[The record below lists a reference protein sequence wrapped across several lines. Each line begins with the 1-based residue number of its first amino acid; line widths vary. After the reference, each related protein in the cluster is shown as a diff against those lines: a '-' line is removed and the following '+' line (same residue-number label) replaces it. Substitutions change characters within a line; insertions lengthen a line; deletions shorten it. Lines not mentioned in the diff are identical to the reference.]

1 MVDKKKKKMVIT
13 TLVCVLVF
21 IAVGYA
27 LLTQAIKVGVEGTLN
42 GVWDVYISDIKL
54 KNSTGRAQEVN
65 PASVSNKVN
74 ANFEVDL
81 YMPGDSVEYEVTVK
95 NDGNIDATLRTVTTN
110 ATNTNED
117 IRFTHTIKQG
127 EVLKKESETKFTF
140 KIVFDERAT
149 TLPTNSDPIEVTMK
163 LDYLQNTGNSLY
175 VPTNITT
182 DNTCFSYN
190 ASGVITKYDYSCG
203 NEVSIPESIDGVNI
217 KSIANNAFVA
227 SDNTKPLQSIN
238 MENASYLT
246 TFSFSDFTNLKHAT
260 LPRTLV
266 EIPQMA
272 FFNCPLTT
280 INLPGTVEKIGN
292 YAFKGTSLSGSLY
305 LPNSLKTIG
314 VRAFASLKL
323 TGTLTIPDSVTT
335 ISNEAFNNNKFTK
348 LVIGQNSS
356 LTTIGD
362 YAFSGT
368 SLSGSLYLPNSLKTI
383 GVRAFASLK
392 LTGTLT
398 IPDSVTTISSEA
410 FYNNKFTK
418 LVIGQNSSLTT
429 IGNNAF
435 RNNQI
440 SNAIALPKSLTTVGY
455 NAFRANSISKLA
467 LNYGLKSIGYEAFE
481 SNKITG
487 TINIP
492 VTVEKIDTQA
502 FNSNQ
507 IEAVIFNKNSA
518 LTTLGSYAFAQNKI
532 SNAIMMPKGLTKIS
546 SYVFSNNTISSLS
559 FEEGSVATVIERNA
573 FSAQSN
579 SIKGKL
585 EIPASVTSIDFW
597 AFTRA
602 LNVES
607 LTFGENSK
615 LTTLGEAVFTNNII
629 KKVVIPSSLV
639 SINWGG
645 QRGSFTQAGIEEL
658 IFEENSHLEKI
669 DALAFQLNKISKVVI
684 PKSVKTIGVQAF
696 HSNQIASLT
705 FEAGSVLTTVGEQ
718 AFSINALTTEG
729 LGKLPSTLTSLA
741 TNAFLRN
748 PGLTQITLTSPTDI
762 EGWPDGG
769 TADVY
774 YGNDKL
780 AKIVY
785 ER

>member
-21 IAVGYA
+21 MAVGYA

-356 LTTIGD
+356 LTTIG
-362 YAFSGT
+362 
-368 SLSGSLYLPNSLKTI
+368 
-383 GVRAFASLK
+383 
-392 LTGTLT
+392 
-398 IPDSVTTISSEA
+398 
-410 FYNNKFTK
+410 
-418 LVIGQNSSLTT
+418 
-429 IGNNAF
+429 NNAF

-481 SNKITG
+481 GNKITG

-492 VTVEKIDTQA
+492 VTVEKIDAQA
-502 FNSNQ
+502 FRLNQ

-518 LTTLGSYAFAQNKI
+518 LTTLGYYAFAQNKI
-532 SNAIMMPKGLTKIS
+532 SNVIMIPKNLKAIQEFTFWSNIIS
-546 SYVFSNNTISSLS
+546 GVT
-559 FEEGSVATVIERNA
+559 FEEGSQLKSIGKRAFQANYDSNGATITGSLN
-573 FSAQSN
+573 
-579 SIKGKL
+579 
-585 EIPASVTSIDFW
+585 IPPS
-597 AFTRA
+597 
-602 LNVES
+602 VES
-607 LTFGENSK
+607 IGFMAFKEALKNIDELNFGENSQLK
-615 LTTLGEAVFTNNII
+615 TIYSAAFASSHI
-629 KKVVIPSSLV
+629 KKVTIPKSV
-639 SINWGG
+639 TTIEK
-645 QRGSFTQAGIEEL
+645 TQSQGAAFESAGIEEL
-658 IFEENSHLEKI
+658 IFEEGSQLETIDNAVFSQNS
-669 DALAFQLNKISKVVI
+669 ISKVVI
-684 PKSVKTIGVQAF
+684 PKSVKTINPLAF
-696 HSNQIASLT
+696 YRNRISSLT
-705 FEAGSVLTTVGEQ
+705 FEEGSQLTTIGNE
-718 AFSINALTTEG
+718 AFNRNLLTNDG
-729 LGKLPSTLTSLA
+729 LGKLPSTLTTLA
-741 TNAFLRN
+741 TNAFISN
-748 PGLTQITLTSPTDI
+748 PSLTKITLTSPIDI
-762 EGWPDGG
+762 DGWADGSTVDG
-769 TADVY
+769 KTVT
-774 YGNDKL
+774 
-780 AKIVY
+780 Y

>member
-246 TFSFSDFTNLKHAT
+246 TFTFSDFTNLKYAT
-260 LPRTLV
+260 LPKTLV

-272 FFNCPLTT
+272 FFNCPLTA
-280 INLPGTVEKIGN
+280 INLPDTVEK
-292 YAFKGTSLSGSLY
+292 
-305 LPNSLKTIG
+305 
-314 VRAFASLKL
+314 
-323 TGTLTIPDSVTT
+323 
-335 ISNEAFNNNKFTK
+335 
-348 LVIGQNSS
+348 
-356 LTTIGD
+356 IGD

-383 GVRAFASLK
+383 GISAFNSLK

-398 IPDSVTTISSEA
+398 IPDSVTTISNEA

-440 SNAIALPKSLTTVGY
+440 SNAIALPKSVATIGNNT
-455 NAFRANSISKLA
+455 FRTNSIPKLA

-481 SNKITG
+481 ENKITG

-492 VTVEKIDTQA
+492 VTIEKIDTKA
-502 FNSNQ
+502 FGSNQ

-518 LTTLGSYAFAQNKI
+518 LTTLGSWAFAQNKI
-532 SNAIMMPKGLTKIS
+532 SNVIMIPKNLKAIQEFTF
-546 SYVFSNNTISSLS
+546 FSNEISGVT
-559 FEEGSVATVIERNA
+559 FEEGSQLKSIGKRA
-573 FSAQSN
+573 FQANRDSN
-579 SIKGKL
+579 GLTITGSL
-585 EIPASVTSIDFW
+585 NIPPS
-597 AFTRA
+597 
-602 LNVES
+602 VES
-607 LTFGENSK
+607 VGFMAFKEALKNIDELNFGENSQLK
-615 LTTLGEAVFTNNII
+615 TIYSAAFASSHI
-629 KKVVIPSSLV
+629 KKVTIPKSV
-639 SINWGG
+639 TTIEK
-645 QRGSFTQAGIEEL
+645 TQSQGAAFQEAGIEEL
-658 IFEENSHLEKI
+658 IFEEDSQLETIDNAVFSQNS
-669 DALAFQLNKISKVVI
+669 ISKVVI
-684 PKSVKTIGVQAF
+684 PKSVKTINSSAF
-696 HSNQIASLT
+696 YRNRISSLT
-705 FEAGSVLTTVGEQ
+705 FEEGSQLTTIGNT
-718 AFSINALTTEG
+718 AFSSNLLTNDG
-729 LGKLPSTLTSLA
+729 LGKLPSTLTTLA
-741 TNAFLRN
+741 TNAFISN
-748 PGLTQITLTSPTDI
+748 PSLTKITLTSPTDI
-762 EGWPDGG
+762 DGWADGSTVDG
-769 TADVY
+769 KTVT
-774 YGNDKL
+774 
-780 AKIVY
+780 Y

>member
-217 KSIANNAFVA
+217 NSIANNAFVA

-266 EIPQMA
+266 EIPQKA

-280 INLPGTVEKIGN
+280 INLPGTVEKIDN

-305 LPNSLKTIG
+305 LPKSLKTIG
-314 VRAFASLKL
+314 IGAFDGLKL

-335 ISNEAFNNNKFTK
+335 ISN
-348 LVIGQNSS
+348 
-356 LTTIGD
+356 
-362 YAFSGT
+362 
-368 SLSGSLYLPNSLKTI
+368 
-383 GVRAFASLK
+383 
-392 LTGTLT
+392 
-398 IPDSVTTISSEA
+398 EA

-440 SNAIALPKSLTTVGY
+440 SNAIALPKSVTTIG
-455 NAFRANSISKLA
+455 NNTFCDNSIPELA
-467 LNYGLKSIGYEAFE
+467 LNYGLKSIGSYAFGA
-481 SNKITG
+481 NKITG

-492 VTVEKIDTQA
+492 VTVEKIDAQA
-502 FNSNQ
+502 FKSNQ

-518 LTTLGSYAFAQNKI
+518 LTTLGSWAFAQNKI
-532 SNAIMMPKGLTKIS
+532 SNVIMIPKNLKALQEFTFFSNKIS
-546 SYVFSNNTISSLS
+546 GVT
-559 FEEGSVATVIERNA
+559 FEEGSQLKSIGKRAFQANYDSNGATITGSLN
-573 FSAQSN
+573 
-579 SIKGKL
+579 
-585 EIPASVTSIDFW
+585 IPPS
-597 AFTRA
+597 
-602 LNVES
+602 VES
-607 LTFGENSK
+607 VGFMAFKEALKNIDELNFGENSQLK
-615 LTTLGEAVFTNNII
+615 TIYSAAFASSHI
-629 KKVVIPSSLV
+629 KKVTIPKSV
-639 SINWGG
+639 TTIEK
-645 QRGSFTQAGIEEL
+645 TQSQGAAFESAGIEEL
-658 IFEENSHLEKI
+658 IFEEGSQLETIDNAVFSQNS
-669 DALAFQLNKISKVVI
+669 ISKVVI
-684 PKSVKTIGVQAF
+684 PKSVKTINSRAF
-696 HSNQIASLT
+696 YRNRISSLT
-705 FEAGSVLTTVGEQ
+705 FEEGSQLTTIGDE
-718 AFSINALTTEG
+718 AFNNNSLTNDG
-729 LGKLPSTLTSLA
+729 LGKLPSTLTTLA
-741 TNAFLRN
+741 TNAFILN
-748 PGLTQITLTSPTDI
+748 PSLTKITLTSPTDI
-762 EGWPDGG
+762 EGWPDGSTVDG
-769 TADVY
+769 KTVT
-774 YGNDKL
+774 
-780 AKIVY
+780 Y

>member
-21 IAVGYA
+21 MAVGYA

-217 KSIANNAFVA
+217 KSIANDAFVA

-246 TFSFSDFTNLKHAT
+246 TFSFSDFTNLKHTT
-260 LPRTLV
+260 LPKTLV
-266 EIPQMA
+266 EIPQAA

-280 INLPGTVEKIGN
+280 INLPDTVEKIDN
-292 YAFKGTSLSGSLY
+292 YAFGGTSLSGSLY

-314 VRAFASLKL
+314 ISAFE
-323 TGTLTIPDSVTT
+323 G
-335 ISNEAFNNNKFTK
+335 
-348 LVIGQNSS
+348 
-356 LTTIGD
+356 
-362 YAFSGT
+362 
-368 SLSGSLYLPNSLKTI
+368 
-383 GVRAFASLK
+383 LK

-410 FYNNKFTK
+410 FYNTKFTK

-481 SNKITG
+481 GNKITG

-492 VTVEKIDTQA
+492 VTVEKIDAQA
-502 FNSNQ
+502 FRLNQ

-518 LTTLGSYAFAQNKI
+518 LTTLGYYAFAQNKI
-532 SNAIMMPKGLTKIS
+532 SNVIMIPKNLKAIQEFTFWSNKIS
-546 SYVFSNNTISSLS
+546 GVT
-559 FEEGSVATVIERNA
+559 FEEGSQLKSIGKRAFQANYDSNGATITGSLN
-573 FSAQSN
+573 
-579 SIKGKL
+579 
-585 EIPASVTSIDFW
+585 IPPS
-597 AFTRA
+597 
-602 LNVES
+602 VES
-607 LTFGENSK
+607 VGFMAFKEALKNIYELNFGENSQLK
-615 LTTLGEAVFTNNII
+615 TIYSAAFASSHI
-629 KKVVIPSSLV
+629 KKVTIPKSVTTIEKNQSQGAAFE
-639 SINWGG
+639 S
-645 QRGSFTQAGIEEL
+645 AGIEEL
-658 IFEENSHLEKI
+658 IFEEGSQLETIDNAVFSQNS
-669 DALAFQLNKISKVVI
+669 ISKVVI
-684 PKSVKTIGVQAF
+684 PKSVKTINPLAF
-696 HSNQIASLT
+696 YRNRISSLT
-705 FEAGSVLTTVGEQ
+705 FEEGSQLTTIGNG
-718 AFSINALTTEG
+718 AFNNNSLTNDG
-729 LGKLPSTLTSLA
+729 LGKLPSTLTTLA
-741 TNAFLRN
+741 TNAFISN
-748 PGLTQITLTSPTDI
+748 PSLTKITLTSPTDI
-762 EGWPDGG
+762 DGWADGSTVDG
-769 TADVY
+769 KTVT
-774 YGNDKL
+774 
-780 AKIVY
+780 Y

>member
-54 KNSTGRAQEVN
+54 KNSTGRAQELN
-65 PASVSNKVN
+65 PAYVSNKVN

-149 TLPTNSDPIEVTMK
+149 TLPINSDPIEVTMK

-217 KSIANNAFVA
+217 NSIANNAFVA

-266 EIPQMA
+266 EIPQTA

-305 LPNSLKTIG
+305 LPKSLKTIG
-314 VRAFASLKL
+314 ISAFEGLKL

-335 ISNEAFNNNKFTK
+335 ISNEAFYNDKFTK
-348 LVIGQNSS
+348 LVIG
-356 LTTIGD
+356 
-362 YAFSGT
+362 
-368 SLSGSLYLPNSLKTI
+368 P
-383 GVRAFASLK
+383 
-392 LTGTLT
+392 
-398 IPDSVTTISSEA
+398 
-410 FYNNKFTK
+410 
-418 LVIGQNSSLTT
+418 NSSLTT

-440 SNAIALPKSLTTVGY
+440 SNAIALPKSLTTIGY
-455 NAFRANSISKLA
+455 NAFRANSIPKLA

-492 VTVEKIDTQA
+492 VTVEKIDAQA
-502 FNSNQ
+502 FQSNQ

-518 LTTLGSYAFAQNKI
+518 LTTLGSYAFSNNKI
-532 SNAIMMPKGLTKIS
+532 SNVIMIPKNLKAIQEFTFWSNRIS
-546 SYVFSNNTISSLS
+546 GVT
-559 FEEGSVATVIERNA
+559 FEEGS
-573 FSAQSN
+573 Q
-579 SIKGKL
+579 
-585 EIPASVTSIDFW
+585 
-597 AFTRA
+597 
-602 LNVES
+602 
-607 LTFGENSK
+607 
-615 LTTLGEAVFTNNII
+615 LTTIGDEAFNGNLLTN
-629 KKVVIPSSLV
+629 
-639 SINWGG
+639 
-645 QRGSFTQAGIEEL
+645 
-658 IFEENSHLEKI
+658 
-669 DALAFQLNKISKVVI
+669 D
-684 PKSVKTIGVQAF
+684 
-696 HSNQIASLT
+696 
-705 FEAGSVLTTVGEQ
+705 
-718 AFSINALTTEG
+718 G
-729 LGKLPSTLTSLA
+729 LGKLPSTLTTLA
-741 TNAFLRN
+741 TNAFINN
-748 PGLTQITLTSPTDI
+748 PNLTQITLTSPTDL
-762 EGWPDGG
+762 EGWTNGSTVDGK
-769 TADVY
+769 TVT
-774 YGNDKL
+774 
-780 AKIVY
+780 Y

>member
-54 KNSTGRAQEVN
+54 KNSTGRAQELN
-65 PASVSNKVN
+65 PAYVSNKVN

-95 NDGNIDATLRTVTTN
+95 NDGNIDATLRTIATN

-260 LPRTLV
+260 LPKTLV
-266 EIPQMA
+266 EIPQKA

-280 INLPGTVEKIGN
+280 INLPDTVEKIDN

-305 LPNSLKTIG
+305 LPKSLKTIG
-314 VRAFASLKL
+314 IGAFDGLKL

-335 ISNEAFNNNKFTK
+335 ISN
-348 LVIGQNSS
+348 
-356 LTTIGD
+356 
-362 YAFSGT
+362 
-368 SLSGSLYLPNSLKTI
+368 
-383 GVRAFASLK
+383 
-392 LTGTLT
+392 
-398 IPDSVTTISSEA
+398 EA

-440 SNAIALPKSLTTVGY
+440 SNAIALPKSVTTIG
-455 NAFRANSISKLA
+455 NNTFCDNSIPELA
-467 LNYGLKSIGYEAFE
+467 LNYGLKSIGSYAFGT
-481 SNKITG
+481 NKITG

-492 VTVEKIDTQA
+492 VTVEKIDAQA
-502 FNSNQ
+502 FRSNQ

-518 LTTLGSYAFAQNKI
+518 LTTLGSYAFSNNKI

-546 SYVFSNNTISSLS
+546 SYVFSINTISSLS

-573 FSAQSN
+573 FSDQSN

-597 AFTRA
+597 AFTGA

-645 QRGSFTQAGIEEL
+645 QGGSFTQAGIEEL

-669 DALAFQLNKISKVVI
+669 DALAFHTNKISKVVI
-684 PKSVKTIGVQAF
+684 PKSVKTIGTQAF
-696 HSNQIASLT
+696 YANRIASLT
-705 FEAGSVLTTVGEQ
+705 FEAGSVLTTIGDK
-718 AFSINALTTEG
+718 AFSLNALTTEG

>member
-21 IAVGYA
+21 MAVGYA

-246 TFSFSDFTNLKHAT
+246 TFSFSNFTNLKHAT

-266 EIPQMA
+266 EIPQKA

-280 INLPGTVEKIGN
+280 INLPGTVEKIDN

-305 LPNSLKTIG
+305 LPNSLKAIG
-314 VRAFASLKL
+314 IGAFDSLKL
-323 TGTLTIPDSVTT
+323 TGTLIIPDSVTT
-335 ISNEAFNNNKFTK
+335 ISNEAFYNNKFTK
-348 LVIGQNSS
+348 LVISQNSS

-362 YAFSGT
+362 
-368 SLSGSLYLPNSLKTI
+368 
-383 GVRAFASLK
+383 
-392 LTGTLT
+392 
-398 IPDSVTTISSEA
+398 
-410 FYNNKFTK
+410 
-418 LVIGQNSSLTT
+418 
-429 IGNNAF
+429 NAF

-440 SNAIALPKSLTTVGY
+440 SNAIALPKSVTTIG
-455 NAFRANSISKLA
+455 NNTFCNNSIPELA
-467 LNYGLKSIGYEAFE
+467 LNYGLKSIGSHAFDT
-481 SNKITG
+481 NKITG

-502 FNSNQ
+502 FKSNQ

-532 SNAIMMPKGLTKIS
+532 SNVIMIPKNLKALQEFTFFSNKIS
-546 SYVFSNNTISSLS
+546 GVT
-559 FEEGSVATVIERNA
+559 FEEGSQLKSIGKRA
-573 FSAQSN
+573 FQANYDSN
-579 SIKGKL
+579 GTFAMTGSL
-585 EIPASVTSIDFW
+585 NIPPS
-597 AFTRA
+597 
-602 LNVES
+602 VES
-607 LTFGENSK
+607 VGFMAFKEALKNIDELNFGENSQLK
-615 LTTLGEAVFTNNII
+615 TIYSAAFASSHI
-629 KKVVIPSSLV
+629 KKVTIPKSV
-639 SINWGG
+639 TTIEK
-645 QRGSFTQAGIEEL
+645 TQSQGAAFESAGIEEL
-658 IFEENSHLEKI
+658 IFEEGSQLETIDNAVFSQNS
-669 DALAFQLNKISKVVI
+669 ISKVVI
-684 PKSVKTIGVQAF
+684 PKSVKTINSSAF
-696 HSNQIASLT
+696 YRNRISSLT
-705 FEAGSVLTTVGEQ
+705 FEEGSQLTTIGNE
-718 AFSINALTTEG
+718 AFNRNLLTNDG
-729 LGKLPSTLTSLA
+729 LGKLPSTLTTLA
-741 TNAFLRN
+741 TNAFISN
-748 PGLTQITLTSPTDI
+748 PSLTKITLTSPTDI
-762 EGWPDGG
+762 DGWADGSTVDG
-769 TADVY
+769 KTVT
-774 YGNDKL
+774 
-780 AKIVY
+780 Y

>member
-13 TLVCVLVF
+13 TLACFLVF

-27 LLTQAIKVGVEGTLN
+27 LLTQAIKVGLEGTLN

-190 ASGVITKYDYSCG
+190 TSGVITKYDYSCG

-246 TFSFSDFTNLKHAT
+246 TFSFSDFTNLKYAT
-260 LPRTLV
+260 LPKTLV
-266 EIPQMA
+266 EIPQKA

-280 INLPGTVEKIGN
+280 INLPDTIEKIGN

-314 VRAFASLKL
+314 IGAFDSLKL

-356 LTTIGD
+356 LTTIG
-362 YAFSGT
+362 
-368 SLSGSLYLPNSLKTI
+368 
-383 GVRAFASLK
+383 
-392 LTGTLT
+392 
-398 IPDSVTTISSEA
+398 
-410 FYNNKFTK
+410 
-418 LVIGQNSSLTT
+418 
-429 IGNNAF
+429 NNAF

-440 SNAIALPKSLTTVGY
+440 SNAIALPKLVATIGY
-455 NAFRANSISKLA
+455 NAFRANSIPKLA

-481 SNKITG
+481 ANKITG

-502 FNSNQ
+502 FRKNQ

-518 LTTLGSYAFAQNKI
+518 LTTLGSYAFAGNKI

-573 FSAQSN
+573 FSDQAK
-579 SIKGKL
+579 SIKGTL
-585 EIPASVTSIDFW
+585 EIPASVTSINFW
-597 AFTRA
+597 AFTGA

-615 LTTLGEAVFTNNII
+615 LITLGEAVFTNNII

-639 SINWGG
+639 TIGSGG
-645 QRGSFTQAGIEEL
+645 QGGAFTNAGIEEL
-658 IFEENSHLEKI
+658 IFEENSHLETI
-669 DALAFQLNKISKVVI
+669 ATRAFQINKISSVVI
-684 PKSVKTIGVQAF
+684 PKSVKTIGNQAF
-696 HSNQIASLT
+696 GNNTIKNLS

-718 AFSINALTTEG
+718 AFSMNALTTEG
-729 LGKLPSTLTSLA
+729 LGEFPSTLTSLG
-741 TNAFLRN
+741 TNAFSGN
-748 PGLTQITLTSPTDI
+748 SGLTQITLTSPTDI

-769 TADVY
+769 TVDVY
-774 YGNDKL
+774 YGKL

>member
-54 KNSTGRAQEVN
+54 KNSTGRAQELN
-65 PASVSNKVN
+65 PAYVSNKVN

-95 NDGNIDATLRTVTTN
+95 NDGNIDATLRTIATN

-127 EVLKKESETKFTF
+127 EVLKKESEAKFTF

-217 KSIANNAFVA
+217 NSIANNAFVA

-246 TFSFSDFTNLKHAT
+246 TFTFSDFTNLKYAT
-260 LPRTLV
+260 LPKTLV
-266 EIPQMA
+266 EIPQKA

-280 INLPGTVEKIGN
+280 INLPDTVEKIDN

-305 LPNSLKTIG
+305 LPKSLKTIG
-314 VRAFASLKL
+314 VGAFDSLKL

-335 ISNEAFNNNKFTK
+335 ISNEAF
-348 LVIGQNSS
+348 
-356 LTTIGD
+356 
-362 YAFSGT
+362 
-368 SLSGSLYLPNSLKTI
+368 
-383 GVRAFASLK
+383 
-392 LTGTLT
+392 
-398 IPDSVTTISSEA
+398 
-410 FYNNKFTK
+410 YNNKFTK
-418 LVIGQNSSLTT
+418 LVISQNSSLTT

-440 SNAIALPKSLTTVGY
+440 SNAIALPKSVITIGNNTFC
-455 NAFRANSISKLA
+455 NNSISKLA
-467 LNYGLKSIGYEAFE
+467 LNYGLKSIGNYAFGT
-481 SNKITG
+481 NKITG

-492 VTVEKIDTQA
+492 VTVEKIDAQA
-502 FNSNQ
+502 FKSNQ

-532 SNAIMMPKGLTKIS
+532 SNVIMIPKNLKVIQEFTFWSNIIS
-546 SYVFSNNTISSLS
+546 GVT
-559 FEEGSVATVIERNA
+559 FEEGSQLKSIGKRAFQANRDSNGATITGSLN
-573 FSAQSN
+573 
-579 SIKGKL
+579 
-585 EIPASVTSIDFW
+585 IPPS
-597 AFTRA
+597 
-602 LNVES
+602 VES
-607 LTFGENSK
+607 IGFMAFKEALKNIDELNFGENSQLK
-615 LTTLGEAVFTNNII
+615 TIYSAAFASSHI
-629 KKVVIPSSLV
+629 KKVTIPKSVTTMERNMSQGAAFE
-639 SINWGG
+639 S
-645 QRGSFTQAGIEEL
+645 AGIEEL
-658 IFEENSHLEKI
+658 IFEEGSQLETIDNAVFSQNS
-669 DALAFQLNKISKVVI
+669 ISKVVI
-684 PKSVKTIGVQAF
+684 PKSVKTINSRAF
-696 HSNQIASLT
+696 YRNRISSLT
-705 FEAGSVLTTVGEQ
+705 FEEGSQLTTIGDE
-718 AFSINALTTEG
+718 AFNNNSLTNDG
-729 LGKLPSTLTSLA
+729 LGKLPSTLTTLA
-741 TNAFLRN
+741 TNAFILN
-748 PGLTQITLTSPTDI
+748 PSLTKITLTSPTDI
-762 EGWPDGG
+762 EGWPDGSTVDG
-769 TADVY
+769 KTVT
-774 YGNDKL
+774 
-780 AKIVY
+780 Y

>member
-149 TLPTNSDPIEVTMK
+149 ALPATSDPIEVTMK

-217 KSIANNAFVA
+217 KSIVNNAFIA

-266 EIPQMA
+266 EIPQKA

-292 YAFKGTSLSGSLY
+292 YAFKGTSLSGSFY

-314 VRAFASLKL
+314 IGAFEGLKL

-335 ISNEAFNNNKFTK
+335 ISNEAFYNDKFTK
-348 LVIGQNSS
+348 LVIG
-356 LTTIGD
+356 
-362 YAFSGT
+362 
-368 SLSGSLYLPNSLKTI
+368 P
-383 GVRAFASLK
+383 
-392 LTGTLT
+392 
-398 IPDSVTTISSEA
+398 
-410 FYNNKFTK
+410 
-418 LVIGQNSSLTT
+418 NSSLTT

-455 NAFRANSISKLA
+455 NAFRANSIPKLA

-502 FNSNQ
+502 FRSNQ

-518 LTTLGSYAFAQNKI
+518 LTTLGSYAFYNNKI

-573 FSAQSN
+573 FSTQSN

-585 EIPASVTSIDFW
+585 EISPSVTSIDFW
-597 AFTRA
+597 AFTGA

-615 LTTLGEAVFTNNII
+615 LTTLGEAVFTGNTI
-629 KKVVIPSSLV
+629 KKVIIPSSLV
-639 SINWGG
+639 TVGSGG
-645 QRGSFTQAGIEEL
+645 QGGAFTRAGIEEL

-669 DALAFQLNKISKVVI
+669 DTLAFQLNKISSVVI
-684 PKSVKTIGVQAF
+684 PKSVKTIGTRAF
-696 HSNQIASLT
+696 NSNQIASLT
-705 FEAGSVLTTVGEQ
+705 FEAGSVLTTIGVQ
-718 AFSINALTTEG
+718 AFSNNSLTTEG
-729 LGKLPSTLTSLA
+729 LGKLPSSLTTLDTF
-741 TNAFLRN
+741 AFIQN
-748 PGLTQITLTSPTDI
+748 SAITQITLTSPTDI

-769 TADVY
+769 TIDVSGY
-774 YGNDKL
+774 NNKF

>member
-54 KNSTGRAQEVN
+54 KNSTGRAQELN
-65 PASVSNKVN
+65 PAYVSNKVN

-95 NDGNIDATLRTVTTN
+95 NDGNIDATLRTVITN

-127 EVLKKESETKFTF
+127 EVLKKESEAKFTF

-246 TFSFSDFTNLKHAT
+246 TFTFSDFTNLKYAT
-260 LPRTLV
+260 LPKTLV
-266 EIPQMA
+266 EIPQAA

-280 INLPGTVEKIGN
+280 INLPDTVEKIGN

-314 VRAFASLKL
+314 ISAF
-323 TGTLTIPDSVTT
+323 I
-335 ISNEAFNNNKFTK
+335 N
-348 LVIGQNSS
+348 
-356 LTTIGD
+356 
-362 YAFSGT
+362 
-368 SLSGSLYLPNSLKTI
+368 
-383 GVRAFASLK
+383 LK

-410 FYNNKFTK
+410 FNNNKFTK

-440 SNAIALPKSLTTVGY
+440 SNAIALPKSVTTIG
-455 NAFRANSISKLA
+455 NNTFCDNSIPELA
-467 LNYGLKSIGYEAFE
+467 LNYGLKSIGSYAFGA
-481 SNKITG
+481 NKITG

-492 VTVEKIDTQA
+492 VTVEKIDAQA
-502 FNSNQ
+502 FKSNQ

-518 LTTLGSYAFAQNKI
+518 LTTLGSWAFAQNKI
-532 SNAIMMPKGLTKIS
+532 SNVIMIPKNLKVIQEFTFWSNIIS
-546 SYVFSNNTISSLS
+546 GVT
-559 FEEGSVATVIERNA
+559 FEEGS
-573 FSAQSN
+573 Q
-579 SIKGKL
+579 L
-585 EIPASVTSIDFW
+585 ETID
-597 AFTRA
+597 
-602 LNVES
+602 N
-607 LTFGENSK
+607 
-615 LTTLGEAVFTNNII
+615 AVF
-629 KKVVIPSSLV
+629 S
-639 SINWGG
+639 
-645 QRGSFTQAGIEEL
+645 Q
-658 IFEENSHLEKI
+658 NS
-669 DALAFQLNKISKVVI
+669 ISKVVI
-684 PKSVKTIGVQAF
+684 PKSVKTINSSAF
-696 HSNQIASLT
+696 YGNRISSLT
-705 FEAGSVLTTVGEQ
+705 FEEGSQLTTIGNE
-718 AFSINALTTEG
+718 AFNNNSLTNDG
-729 LGKLPSTLTSLA
+729 LGKLPSTLTTLA
-741 TNAFLRN
+741 TNAFMSN
-748 PGLTQITLTSPTDI
+748 PSLTKITLTSPTDI
-762 EGWPDGG
+762 EGWPDGSTVDG
-769 TADVY
+769 KTVT
-774 YGNDKL
+774 
-780 AKIVY
+780 Y

>member
-54 KNSTGRAQEVN
+54 KNSTGRAQELN
-65 PASVSNKVN
+65 PAYVSNKVN

-217 KSIANNAFVA
+217 NSIANNAFVA

-260 LPRTLV
+260 LPKTLV
-266 EIPQMA
+266 EIPQKA

-280 INLPGTVEKIGN
+280 INLPDTVEKIDN

-305 LPNSLKTIG
+305 LPKSLKTIG
-314 VRAFASLKL
+314 VGAFDSLKL

-335 ISNEAFNNNKFTK
+335 ISNEAFY
-348 LVIGQNSS
+348 S
-356 LTTIGD
+356 
-362 YAFSGT
+362 
-368 SLSGSLYLPNSLKTI
+368 
-383 GVRAFASLK
+383 
-392 LTGTLT
+392 
-398 IPDSVTTISSEA
+398 
-410 FYNNKFTK
+410 NKFTK

-440 SNAIALPKSLTTVGY
+440 SNAIALPKSLTTIGY
-455 NAFRANSISKLA
+455 NAFRDNSISKLA

-492 VTVEKIDTQA
+492 VTVEKIDAQA
-502 FNSNQ
+502 FQSNQ

-532 SNAIMMPKGLTKIS
+532 SNVIMIPKNLKAIQEFTFWSNRIS
-546 SYVFSNNTISSLS
+546 GVT
-559 FEEGSVATVIERNA
+559 FEEGS
-573 FSAQSN
+573 Q
-579 SIKGKL
+579 
-585 EIPASVTSIDFW
+585 
-597 AFTRA
+597 
-602 LNVES
+602 
-607 LTFGENSK
+607 
-615 LTTLGEAVFTNNII
+615 LTTIGDEAFNGNLLTN
-629 KKVVIPSSLV
+629 
-639 SINWGG
+639 
-645 QRGSFTQAGIEEL
+645 
-658 IFEENSHLEKI
+658 
-669 DALAFQLNKISKVVI
+669 D
-684 PKSVKTIGVQAF
+684 
-696 HSNQIASLT
+696 
-705 FEAGSVLTTVGEQ
+705 
-718 AFSINALTTEG
+718 G
-729 LGKLPSTLTSLA
+729 LGKLPSTLTTLS
-741 TNAFLRN
+741 TNAFINN
-748 PGLTQITLTSPTDI
+748 PNLTQITLTSPTDL
-762 EGWPDGG
+762 EGWPDGSTVDG
-769 TADVY
+769 KTVT
-774 YGNDKL
+774 
-780 AKIVY
+780 Y

>member
-190 ASGVITKYDYSCG
+190 ARGVITKYDYSCG

-266 EIPQMA
+266 EIPQKA

-305 LPNSLKTIG
+305 LSNSLKTIG
-314 VRAFASLKL
+314 IGAFDSLKL

-335 ISNEAFNNNKFTK
+335 ISNEAF
-348 LVIGQNSS
+348 
-356 LTTIGD
+356 
-362 YAFSGT
+362 
-368 SLSGSLYLPNSLKTI
+368 
-383 GVRAFASLK
+383 
-392 LTGTLT
+392 
-398 IPDSVTTISSEA
+398 
-410 FYNNKFTK
+410 YNNKFTK
-418 LVIGQNSSLTT
+418 LVISQNSSLTT

-440 SNAIALPKSLTTVGY
+440 SNAIALPKSVTTIG
-455 NAFRANSISKLA
+455 NNTFCNNSIPELA
-467 LNYGLKSIGYEAFE
+467 LNYGLKSIGNYAFGT
-481 SNKITG
+481 NKITG

-492 VTVEKIDTQA
+492 VTVEKIDAQA
-502 FNSNQ
+502 FKSNQ
-507 IEAVIFNKNSA
+507 IEAVIFNKDSA
-518 LTTLGSYAFAQNKI
+518 LTTLGSYAFSQNKI

-573 FSAQSN
+573 FSGQAK
-579 SIKGKL
+579 SIKGTL

-597 AFTRA
+597 AFTGA
-602 LNVES
+602 LDVNL

-615 LTTLGEAVFTNNII
+615 LITLGEAVFTNNII

-639 SINWGG
+639 TVGSGG
-645 QRGSFTQAGIEEL
+645 QGGAFTNAGIEEL
-658 IFEENSHLEKI
+658 NSHLETI
-669 DALAFQLNKISKVVI
+669 ETRAFQINKISSVVI
-684 PKSVKTIGVQAF
+684 PKSVKTISFNAF
-696 HSNQIASLT
+696 GNNAIKNLS
-705 FEAGSVLTTVGEQ
+705 FEAGSVLTTIGEQ
-718 AFSINALTTEG
+718 AFSLNALTTEG
-729 LGKLPSTLTSLA
+729 LGKLPSTLTSLGIN
-741 TNAFLRN
+741 TFSGNAR
-748 PGLTQITLTSPTDI
+748 LTQITLTSPTDI

-769 TADVY
+769 TVDVY
-774 YGNDKL
+774 YGKL

>member
-13 TLVCVLVF
+13 TLACVLVF

-27 LLTQAIKVGVEGTLN
+27 LLTQAIKVGLEGTLN

-246 TFSFSDFTNLKHAT
+246 TFSFSDFTNLKYAT
-260 LPRTLV
+260 LPKTLV
-266 EIPQMA
+266 EIPQKA

-280 INLPGTVEKIGN
+280 INLPDTIEKIGN

-314 VRAFASLKL
+314 IGAFDSLKL

-356 LTTIGD
+356 LTTIG
-362 YAFSGT
+362 
-368 SLSGSLYLPNSLKTI
+368 
-383 GVRAFASLK
+383 
-392 LTGTLT
+392 
-398 IPDSVTTISSEA
+398 
-410 FYNNKFTK
+410 
-418 LVIGQNSSLTT
+418 
-429 IGNNAF
+429 NNAF

-440 SNAIALPKSLTTVGY
+440 SNAIALPKLVATIGY
-455 NAFRANSISKLA
+455 NAFRANSIPKLA

-481 SNKITG
+481 ANKITG

-502 FNSNQ
+502 FRKNQ

-518 LTTLGSYAFAQNKI
+518 LTTLGSYAFAGNKI

-573 FSAQSN
+573 FSDQAK
-579 SIKGKL
+579 SIKGTL
-585 EIPASVTSIDFW
+585 EIPASVTSINFW
-597 AFTRA
+597 AFTGA

-615 LTTLGEAVFTNNII
+615 LITLGEAVFTNNII

-639 SINWGG
+639 TIGSGG
-645 QRGSFTQAGIEEL
+645 QGGAFTNAGIEEL
-658 IFEENSHLEKI
+658 IFEENSHLETI
-669 DALAFQLNKISKVVI
+669 ATRAFQINKISSVVI
-684 PKSVKTIGVQAF
+684 PKSVKTIGNQAF
-696 HSNQIASLT
+696 GNNTIKNLS

-718 AFSINALTTEG
+718 AFSMNALTTEG
-729 LGKLPSTLTSLA
+729 LGKFPSTLTSLG
-741 TNAFLRN
+741 TNAFSGN
-748 PGLTQITLTSPTDI
+748 SGLTQITLTSPTDI

-769 TADVY
+769 TVDVY
-774 YGNDKL
+774 YGKL

>member
-266 EIPQMA
+266 EIPQKA

-314 VRAFASLKL
+314 IGVFDSLKL

-335 ISNEAFNNNKFTK
+335 ISN
-348 LVIGQNSS
+348 
-356 LTTIGD
+356 
-362 YAFSGT
+362 
-368 SLSGSLYLPNSLKTI
+368 
-383 GVRAFASLK
+383 
-392 LTGTLT
+392 
-398 IPDSVTTISSEA
+398 EA

-440 SNAIALPKSLTTVGY
+440 SNAIALPKSVTTIG
-455 NAFRANSISKLA
+455 NNTFCNNSIPELA
-467 LNYGLKSIGYEAFE
+467 LNYGLKSIGNYAFGT
-481 SNKITG
+481 NKITG

-492 VTVEKIDTQA
+492 VTVEKIDAQA
-502 FNSNQ
+502 FKSNQ

-518 LTTLGSYAFAQNKI
+518 LTTLGSYAFYNNKI

-573 FSAQSN
+573 FSTQSN

-597 AFTRA
+597 AFSGA

-615 LTTLGEAVFTNNII
+615 LTTLGEAVFTGNTI
-629 KKVVIPSSLV
+629 KKVIIPSSLV

-645 QRGSFTQAGIEEL
+645 QGGSFTKAGIEEL

-669 DALAFQLNKISKVVI
+669 DRLAFQLNKISKVVI
-684 PKSVKTIGVQAF
+684 PKSVKTIGVRAF
-696 HSNQIASLT
+696 NGNRIASLT
-705 FEAGSVLTTVGEQ
+705 FEEGSVLTTIGGG
-718 AFSINALTTEG
+718 AFSNNSLTTEG
-729 LGKLPSTLTSLA
+729 LGKLPSSLTTLDTS
-741 TNAFLRN
+741 AFVLN
-748 PGLTQITLTSPTDI
+748 YAITQITLTSPTDI

-769 TADVY
+769 TIDVSGY
-774 YGNDKL
+774 NNKF
-780 AKIVY
+780 ANIVY

>member
-13 TLVCVLVF
+13 TLVSVLVF

-246 TFSFSDFTNLKHAT
+246 TFSFSNFTNLKHAT

-266 EIPQMA
+266 EIPQKA

-280 INLPGTVEKIGN
+280 INLPGTVEKIDN

-314 VRAFASLKL
+314 ISAFDSLKL

-335 ISNEAFNNNKFTK
+335 ILN
-348 LVIGQNSS
+348 
-356 LTTIGD
+356 
-362 YAFSGT
+362 
-368 SLSGSLYLPNSLKTI
+368 
-383 GVRAFASLK
+383 
-392 LTGTLT
+392 
-398 IPDSVTTISSEA
+398 EA

-418 LVIGQNSSLTT
+418 LVIGPNSGLTT

-440 SNAIALPKSLTTVGY
+440 SNAIALPKSLTTVG
-455 NAFRANSISKLA
+455 NSAFRDNSISKLA
-467 LNYGLKSIGYEAFE
+467 LNYGLKSIGTCTFEA
-481 SNKITG
+481 NKITG

-492 VTVEKIDTQA
+492 VTVEKIDAQA
-502 FNSNQ
+502 FKSNQ
-507 IEAVIFNKNSA
+507 IEAVIFSKNSA
-518 LTTLGSYAFAQNKI
+518 LTTLGSYAFSNNKI

-573 FSAQSN
+573 FSGQAK
-579 SIKGKL
+579 SIKGTL

-597 AFTRA
+597 AFTGA
-602 LNVES
+602 LDVNL

-615 LTTLGEAVFTNNII
+615 LITLGEAVFTNNII

-639 SINWGG
+639 TVGSGG
-645 QRGSFTQAGIEEL
+645 QGGAFTNAGIEEL
-658 IFEENSHLEKI
+658 IFEENSHLETI
-669 DALAFQLNKISKVVI
+669 ATRAFQINKISSVVI
-684 PKSVKTIGVQAF
+684 PKSVKTISFNAF
-696 HSNQIASLT
+696 GHNTIKNLS
-705 FEAGSVLTTVGEQ
+705 FEAGSVLTTIGDQ
-718 AFSINALTTEG
+718 AFSLNALTTEG
-729 LGKLPSTLTSLA
+729 LGKLPNTLTSLG
-741 TNAFLRN
+741 TNAFSDNAR
-748 PGLTQITLTSPTDI
+748 LTQITLTSPTDL

-769 TADVY
+769 TVDVH
-774 YGNDKL
+774 YGKL

>member
-260 LPRTLV
+260 LPKTLV
-266 EIPQMA
+266 EIPQKA

-280 INLPGTVEKIGN
+280 INLPGTVEKIDN

-305 LPNSLKTIG
+305 LPNSLKAIG
-314 VRAFASLKL
+314 ISAFEGLKL

-335 ISNEAFNNNKFTK
+335 ISNEAFYNDKFTK
-348 LVIGQNSS
+348 LVIG
-356 LTTIGD
+356 
-362 YAFSGT
+362 
-368 SLSGSLYLPNSLKTI
+368 P
-383 GVRAFASLK
+383 
-392 LTGTLT
+392 
-398 IPDSVTTISSEA
+398 
-410 FYNNKFTK
+410 
-418 LVIGQNSSLTT
+418 NSSLTT

-440 SNAIALPKSLTTVGY
+440 SNAIALPKSLTTIGY
-455 NAFRANSISKLA
+455 NAFRANSIPKLA

-492 VTVEKIDTQA
+492 VTVEKIDAQA
-502 FNSNQ
+502 FKSNQ

-518 LTTLGSYAFAQNKI
+518 LTTLGSYAFSNNKI

-573 FSAQSN
+573 FSTQSN

-597 AFTRA
+597 AFSGA

-615 LTTLGEAVFTNNII
+615 LTTLGEAVFTGNTI
-629 KKVVIPSSLV
+629 KKVIIPSSLV

-645 QRGSFTQAGIEEL
+645 QGGSFTQAGIEEL

-669 DALAFQLNKISKVVI
+669 DRLAFQLNKISKVVI
-684 PKSVKTIGVQAF
+684 PKSVKTIGVRAF
-696 HSNQIASLT
+696 NGNRIASLT
-705 FEAGSVLTTVGEQ
+705 FEEGSVLTTIGGG
-718 AFSINALTTEG
+718 AFSNNSLTTEG
-729 LGKLPSTLTSLA
+729 LGKLPSSLTTLDTS
-741 TNAFLRN
+741 AFVLN
-748 PGLTQITLTSPTDI
+748 SAITQITLTSPTDI

-769 TADVY
+769 TIDVSGY
-774 YGNDKL
+774 NNKF
-780 AKIVY
+780 ANIVY

>member
-54 KNSTGRAQEVN
+54 KNSTGRAQELN
-65 PASVSNKVN
+65 PAYVSNKVN

-149 TLPTNSDPIEVTMK
+149 TLPINSDPIEVTMK

-266 EIPQMA
+266 EIPQKA

-280 INLPGTVEKIGN
+280 INLPDTVEKIDN

-305 LPNSLKTIG
+305 LPKSLKTIG
-314 VRAFASLKL
+314 VGAFDSLKL

-335 ISNEAFNNNKFTK
+335 ISN
-348 LVIGQNSS
+348 
-356 LTTIGD
+356 
-362 YAFSGT
+362 
-368 SLSGSLYLPNSLKTI
+368 
-383 GVRAFASLK
+383 
-392 LTGTLT
+392 
-398 IPDSVTTISSEA
+398 EA

-440 SNAIALPKSLTTVGY
+440 SNAIALPKSVTTLG
-455 NAFRANSISKLA
+455 NNTFCDNSIPELA
-467 LNYGLKSIGYEAFE
+467 LNYGLKSIGSYAFGA
-481 SNKITG
+481 NKITG

-492 VTVEKIDTQA
+492 VTVEKIAAQA
-502 FNSNQ
+502 FKSNQ

-518 LTTLGSYAFAQNKI
+518 LTTLGSWVFAQNKI
-532 SNAIMMPKGLTKIS
+532 SNVIMIPKNLKVIQEFTFWSNIIS
-546 SYVFSNNTISSLS
+546 GVT
-559 FEEGSVATVIERNA
+559 FEEGSQLKSIGKRAFQANRDSNGATITGSLN
-573 FSAQSN
+573 
-579 SIKGKL
+579 
-585 EIPASVTSIDFW
+585 IPPS
-597 AFTRA
+597 
-602 LNVES
+602 VES
-607 LTFGENSK
+607 IGSMAFKEALKNIDELNFGENSQLK
-615 LTTLGEAVFTNNII
+615 TISNAAFASSHI
-629 KKVVIPSSLV
+629 KKVTIPKSVTTMERNMSQGAAFE
-639 SINWGG
+639 S
-645 QRGSFTQAGIEEL
+645 AGIEEL
-658 IFEENSHLEKI
+658 IFEEGSQLETIDNAVFSQNS
-669 DALAFQLNKISKVVI
+669 ISKVVI
-684 PKSVKTIGVQAF
+684 PKSVKTINSRAF
-696 HSNQIASLT
+696 YRNRISSLT
-705 FEAGSVLTTVGEQ
+705 FEEGSQLTTIGDE
-718 AFSINALTTEG
+718 AFNNNSLTNDG
-729 LGKLPSTLTSLA
+729 LGKLPSTLTTLA
-741 TNAFLRN
+741 TNAFILN
-748 PGLTQITLTSPTDI
+748 PSLTKITLTSPTDI
-762 EGWPDGG
+762 EGWPDGSTVDG
-769 TADVY
+769 KTVT
-774 YGNDKL
+774 
-780 AKIVY
+780 Y

>member
-217 KSIANNAFVA
+217 KSIANDAFVA
-227 SDNTKPLQSIN
+227 SDNTRPLQSIN

-266 EIPQMA
+266 EIPQKA

-292 YAFKGTSLSGSLY
+292 YAFEGTSLSGSLY
-305 LPNSLKTIG
+305 LPNSLKAIG
-314 VRAFASLKL
+314 M
-323 TGTLTIPDSVTT
+323 G
-335 ISNEAFNNNKFTK
+335 
-348 LVIGQNSS
+348 
-356 LTTIGD
+356 
-362 YAFSGT
+362 
-368 SLSGSLYLPNSLKTI
+368 
-383 GVRAFASLK
+383 AFASLK

-418 LVIGQNSSLTT
+418 LVIGPNSSLTT

-455 NAFRANSISKLA
+455 NAFRANSIPKLA
-467 LNYGLKSIGYEAFE
+467 LNYGLKNIGYEAFE

-532 SNAIMMPKGLTKIS
+532 SNVIMIPKNLKAIQEFTFWSNIIS
-546 SYVFSNNTISSLS
+546 GVT
-559 FEEGSVATVIERNA
+559 FEEGSQLKSIGKRAFQLNYDSNGATITGSLN
-573 FSAQSN
+573 
-579 SIKGKL
+579 
-585 EIPASVTSIDFW
+585 IPPS
-597 AFTRA
+597 
-602 LNVES
+602 VES
-607 LTFGENSK
+607 VGFMAFKEALKNIDELNFGENSQLK
-615 LTTLGEAVFTNNII
+615 TIYSAAFAASHI
-629 KKVVIPSSLV
+629 KKVTIPKSVTTMERNMSQGAAFQ
-639 SINWGG
+639 S
-645 QRGSFTQAGIEEL
+645 AGIKEL
-658 IFEENSHLEKI
+658 IFEEGSQLETIDNAVFSQNS
-669 DALAFQLNKISKVVI
+669 ISKVVI
-684 PKSVKTIGVQAF
+684 PKSVKTINPLAF
-696 HSNQIASLT
+696 YRNRISSLT
-705 FEAGSVLTTVGEQ
+705 FEEGSQLTTIGNE
-718 AFSINALTTEG
+718 AFNNNSLTNDG
-729 LGKLPSTLTSLA
+729 LGKLPSTLTTLA
-741 TNAFLRN
+741 TNAFISN
-748 PGLTQITLTSPTDI
+748 PSLTKITLTSPTDI
-762 EGWPDGG
+762 DGWADGSTVDG
-769 TADVY
+769 KTVT
-774 YGNDKL
+774 
-780 AKIVY
+780 Y

>member
-246 TFSFSDFTNLKHAT
+246 TFSFSNFTNLKHAT

-266 EIPQMA
+266 EIPQKA

-280 INLPGTVEKIGN
+280 INLPGTVEKIDN

-314 VRAFASLKL
+314 ISAFDSLKL

-335 ISNEAFNNNKFTK
+335 ILN
-348 LVIGQNSS
+348 
-356 LTTIGD
+356 
-362 YAFSGT
+362 
-368 SLSGSLYLPNSLKTI
+368 
-383 GVRAFASLK
+383 
-392 LTGTLT
+392 
-398 IPDSVTTISSEA
+398 EA

-418 LVIGQNSSLTT
+418 LVIGPNSGLTT

-440 SNAIALPKSLTTVGY
+440 SNAIALPKSLTTVG
-455 NAFRANSISKLA
+455 NSAFRDNSISKLA
-467 LNYGLKSIGYEAFE
+467 LNYGLKSIGTCTFEA
-481 SNKITG
+481 NKITG

-492 VTVEKIDTQA
+492 VTVEKIDAQA
-502 FNSNQ
+502 FKSNQ
-507 IEAVIFNKNSA
+507 IEAVIFSKNSA
-518 LTTLGSYAFAQNKI
+518 LTTLGSYAFSQNKI

-559 FEEGSVATVIERNA
+559 FEEGSVATIIERNA
-573 FSAQSN
+573 FSGQAK
-579 SIKGKL
+579 SIKGTL

-597 AFTRA
+597 AFTGA
-602 LNVES
+602 LDVNL

-615 LTTLGEAVFTNNII
+615 LITLGEAVFTNNII

-639 SINWGG
+639 TVGSGG
-645 QRGSFTQAGIEEL
+645 QGGAFTNAGIEEL
-658 IFEENSHLEKI
+658 IFEENSHLETI
-669 DALAFQLNKISKVVI
+669 ATRAFQLNKISSVVI
-684 PKSVKTIGVQAF
+684 PKSVKTISTQAF
-696 HSNQIASLT
+696 HANRIASLT
-705 FEAGSVLTTVGEQ
+705 FEAGSVLTTIGDQ
-718 AFSINALTTEG
+718 AFSLNALTTEG
-729 LGKLPSTLTSLA
+729 LGKLPNTLTSLV
-741 TNAFLRN
+741 TNAFSGNAR
-748 PGLTQITLTSPTDI
+748 LTQITLTSPTDI

-769 TADVY
+769 TVN
-774 YGNDKL
+774 GKT
-780 AKIVY
+780 VTY

>member
-217 KSIANNAFVA
+217 KSIATNAFVA

-266 EIPQMA
+266 EIPQKA

-292 YAFKGTSLSGSLY
+292 YAFKRTSLSGSLY

-314 VRAFASLKL
+314 IGAFDSLKL

-335 ISNEAFNNNKFTK
+335 ISNEAF
-348 LVIGQNSS
+348 
-356 LTTIGD
+356 
-362 YAFSGT
+362 
-368 SLSGSLYLPNSLKTI
+368 
-383 GVRAFASLK
+383 
-392 LTGTLT
+392 
-398 IPDSVTTISSEA
+398 
-410 FYNNKFTK
+410 YNNKFTK
-418 LVIGQNSSLTT
+418 LVIGPNSSLTT

-440 SNAIALPKSLTTVGY
+440 SNAIALPKSVTTIG
-455 NAFRANSISKLA
+455 NNTFCNNSIPKLA
-467 LNYGLKSIGYEAFE
+467 LNYGLKSIGNYAFGT
-481 SNKITG
+481 NKITG

-492 VTVEKIDTQA
+492 VTVEKIDAQA
-502 FNSNQ
+502 FKSNQ
-507 IEAVIFNKNSA
+507 IEAVIFNKDSA
-518 LTTLGSYAFAQNKI
+518 LTTLGSYAFSNNKI

-573 FSAQSN
+573 FSGQAK
-579 SIKGKL
+579 SIKETL

-597 AFTRA
+597 AFTGA
-602 LNVES
+602 LDVNL

-615 LTTLGEAVFTNNII
+615 LITLGEAVFTNNII

-639 SINWGG
+639 TVGSGG
-645 QRGSFTQAGIEEL
+645 QGGAFTNAGIEEL
-658 IFEENSHLEKI
+658 IFEENSHLETI
-669 DALAFQLNKISKVVI
+669 ETRAFQINKISSVVI
-684 PKSVKTIGVQAF
+684 PKSVKTISFNAF
-696 HSNQIASLT
+696 GNNAIKNLS
-705 FEAGSVLTTVGEQ
+705 FEAGSVLTTIGEQ
-718 AFSINALTTEG
+718 AFSLNALTTEG
-729 LGKLPSTLTSLA
+729 LGKLPNTLTSLA
-741 TNAFLRN
+741 TNAFSAN
-748 PGLTQITLTSPTDI
+748 AGLTQITLTSPTDL

-769 TADVY
+769 TVDVY
-774 YGNDKL
+774 YGKL

>member
-27 LLTQAIKVGVEGTLN
+27 LLTQAVKVGVEGTLN

-266 EIPQMA
+266 EIPQKA

-314 VRAFASLKL
+314 ISAFE
-323 TGTLTIPDSVTT
+323 G
-335 ISNEAFNNNKFTK
+335 
-348 LVIGQNSS
+348 
-356 LTTIGD
+356 
-362 YAFSGT
+362 
-368 SLSGSLYLPNSLKTI
+368 
-383 GVRAFASLK
+383 LK

-492 VTVEKIDTQA
+492 VTVEKIDAQA
-502 FNSNQ
+502 FKSNQ
-507 IEAVIFNKNSA
+507 IEAVIFNKDSA
-518 LTTLGSYAFAQNKI
+518 LTTLGSYAFSNNKI

-573 FSAQSN
+573 FSGQAK
-579 SIKGKL
+579 SIKGTL

-597 AFTRA
+597 AFTGA
-602 LNVES
+602 LDVNL

-615 LTTLGEAVFTNNII
+615 LITLGEAVFTNNII

-639 SINWGG
+639 TVGSGG
-645 QRGSFTQAGIEEL
+645 QGGAFTNAGIEEL
-658 IFEENSHLEKI
+658 IFEENSHLETI
-669 DALAFQLNKISKVVI
+669 ETRAFQINKISSVVI
-684 PKSVKTIGVQAF
+684 PKSVKTISFNAF
-696 HSNQIASLT
+696 GNNAIKNLS
-705 FEAGSVLTTVGEQ
+705 FEAGSVLTTIGEQ
-718 AFSINALTTEG
+718 AFSLNALTTEG
-729 LGKLPSTLTSLA
+729 LGKLPNTLTSLA
-741 TNAFLRN
+741 TNAFSAN
-748 PGLTQITLTSPTDI
+748 AGLTQITLTSPTDL

-769 TADVY
+769 TVDVY
-774 YGNDKL
+774 YGKL

>member
-21 IAVGYA
+21 MAVGYA

-246 TFSFSDFTNLKHAT
+246 TFSFSNFTNLKHAT

-266 EIPQMA
+266 EIPQKA

-280 INLPGTVEKIGN
+280 INLPGTVEKIDN
-292 YAFKGTSLSGSLY
+292 YAFKGTSFSGSLY

-314 VRAFASLKL
+314 ISAFEGLKL

-335 ISNEAFNNNKFTK
+335 ISNEAFYNDKFTK
-348 LVIGQNSS
+348 LVIG
-356 LTTIGD
+356 
-362 YAFSGT
+362 
-368 SLSGSLYLPNSLKTI
+368 P
-383 GVRAFASLK
+383 
-392 LTGTLT
+392 
-398 IPDSVTTISSEA
+398 
-410 FYNNKFTK
+410 
-418 LVIGQNSSLTT
+418 NSSLTT

-455 NAFRANSISKLA
+455 NAFRANSIPKLA

-492 VTVEKIDTQA
+492 VTVEKIDAQA
-502 FNSNQ
+502 FQSNQ
-507 IEAVIFNKNSA
+507 IEAVIFNKNST

-532 SNAIMMPKGLTKIS
+532 SNVIMIPKNLKAIQEFTFWSNRIS
-546 SYVFSNNTISSLS
+546 GVT
-559 FEEGSVATVIERNA
+559 FEEGSQLKSIGKRAFQANYDSNGATITGSLN
-573 FSAQSN
+573 
-579 SIKGKL
+579 
-585 EIPASVTSIDFW
+585 IPPS
-597 AFTRA
+597 
-602 LNVES
+602 VES
-607 LTFGENSK
+607 VGFMAFKEALKNIYELNFGENSQLK
-615 LTTLGEAVFTNNII
+615 TIYSAAFASSHI
-629 KKVVIPSSLV
+629 KKVTIPKSVTTIEKNQSQGAAFE
-639 SINWGG
+639 S
-645 QRGSFTQAGIEEL
+645 AGIEEL
-658 IFEENSHLEKI
+658 IFEEGSQLETIDNAVFSQNS
-669 DALAFQLNKISKVVI
+669 ISKVVI
-684 PKSVKTIGVQAF
+684 PKSVKTINPLAF
-696 HSNQIASLT
+696 YRNRISSLT
-705 FEAGSVLTTVGEQ
+705 FEEGSQLTTIGNG
-718 AFSINALTTEG
+718 AFNNNSLTNDG
-729 LGKLPSTLTSLA
+729 LGKLPSTLTTLA
-741 TNAFLRN
+741 TNAFISN
-748 PGLTQITLTSPTDI
+748 PSLTKITLTSPTDI
-762 EGWPDGG
+762 DGWADGSTVDG
-769 TADVY
+769 KTVT
-774 YGNDKL
+774 
-780 AKIVY
+780 Y

>member
-54 KNSTGRAQEVN
+54 KNSTGRAQELN
-65 PASVSNKVN
+65 PAYVSNKVN

-95 NDGNIDATLRTVTTN
+95 NDGNIDATLRTIATN

-217 KSIANNAFVA
+217 NSIANNAFVA

-246 TFSFSDFTNLKHAT
+246 TFTFSDFTNLKYAT
-260 LPRTLV
+260 LPKTLV
-266 EIPQMA
+266 EIPQAA

-280 INLPGTVEKIGN
+280 INLPDTVEKIGN

-314 VRAFASLKL
+314 ISAFNSLKL

-335 ISNEAFNNNKFTK
+335 ISNEAF
-348 LVIGQNSS
+348 
-356 LTTIGD
+356 
-362 YAFSGT
+362 
-368 SLSGSLYLPNSLKTI
+368 
-383 GVRAFASLK
+383 
-392 LTGTLT
+392 
-398 IPDSVTTISSEA
+398 
-410 FYNNKFTK
+410 YNNKFTK

-429 IGNNAF
+429 IRNNAF

-440 SNAIALPKSLTTVGY
+440 SNAIALPKSVTTIG
-455 NAFRANSISKLA
+455 NNTFCDNSIPELA
-467 LNYGLKSIGYEAFE
+467 LNYGLKSIGSYAFGA
-481 SNKITG
+481 NKITG

-492 VTVEKIDTQA
+492 VTVEKIDAQA
-502 FNSNQ
+502 FKSNQ

-518 LTTLGSYAFAQNKI
+518 LTTLGSWAFAQNKI
-532 SNAIMMPKGLTKIS
+532 SNVIMIPKNLKVIQEFTFWSNIIS
-546 SYVFSNNTISSLS
+546 GVT
-559 FEEGSVATVIERNA
+559 FEEGS
-573 FSAQSN
+573 Q
-579 SIKGKL
+579 L
-585 EIPASVTSIDFW
+585 ETID
-597 AFTRA
+597 
-602 LNVES
+602 N
-607 LTFGENSK
+607 
-615 LTTLGEAVFTNNII
+615 AVF
-629 KKVVIPSSLV
+629 S
-639 SINWGG
+639 
-645 QRGSFTQAGIEEL
+645 Q
-658 IFEENSHLEKI
+658 NS
-669 DALAFQLNKISKVVI
+669 ISKVVI
-684 PKSVKTIGVQAF
+684 PKSVKTINSSAF
-696 HSNQIASLT
+696 YGNRISSLT
-705 FEAGSVLTTVGEQ
+705 FEEGSQLTTIGNE
-718 AFSINALTTEG
+718 AFNNNSLTNDG
-729 LGKLPSTLTSLA
+729 LGKLPSTLTTLA
-741 TNAFLRN
+741 TNAFINN
-748 PGLTQITLTSPTDI
+748 PNLTQITLTSPTDL
-762 EGWPDGG
+762 EGWTNGSTVDGK
-769 TADVY
+769 TVT
-774 YGNDKL
+774 
-780 AKIVY
+780 Y

>member
-1 MVDKKKKKMVIT
+1 MLNKKKKKIVIT
-13 TLVCVLVF
+13 TLACVLVF

-54 KNSTGRAQEVN
+54 KNSTGRAAEVN

-217 KSIANNAFVA
+217 KSIATNAFVA

-246 TFSFSDFTNLKHAT
+246 TFSFSDFTNLKYAT
-260 LPRTLV
+260 LPKILV
-266 EIPQMA
+266 EIPQKA

-305 LPNSLKTIG
+305 LPNSLKSIG
-314 VRAFASLKL
+314 VGAF
-323 TGTLTIPDSVTT
+323 D
-335 ISNEAFNNNKFTK
+335 
-348 LVIGQNSS
+348 
-356 LTTIGD
+356 
-362 YAFSGT
+362 
-368 SLSGSLYLPNSLKTI
+368 
-383 GVRAFASLK
+383 SLK

-418 LVIGQNSSLTT
+418 LVISQNSSLTT

-440 SNAIALPKSLTTVGY
+440 SNAIALPKSVTTIG
-455 NAFRANSISKLA
+455 NNTFCDNSIPELA
-467 LNYGLKSIGYEAFE
+467 LNYGLKSIGNYAFGT
-481 SNKITG
+481 NKITG

-492 VTVEKIDTQA
+492 VTVEKIDAQA
-502 FNSNQ
+502 FKSNQ

-518 LTTLGSYAFAQNKI
+518 LTTLGSYAFAENKI
-532 SNAIMMPKGLTKIS
+532 SNVIMIPKNLGAIQEFTFWSNRIS
-546 SYVFSNNTISSLS
+546 GVT
-559 FEEGSVATVIERNA
+559 FEEESQLKSIGKRAFQANYDSNGSTITGSLN
-573 FSAQSN
+573 
-579 SIKGKL
+579 
-585 EIPASVTSIDFW
+585 IPPS
-597 AFTRA
+597 
-602 LNVES
+602 VES
-607 LTFGENSK
+607 VGFMAFKEALKNIDELNFGENSQLK
-615 LTTLGEAVFTNNII
+615 TIYSAAFASANI
-629 KKVVIPSSLV
+629 KKVTIPKSVTTIEKNMSQ
-639 SINWGG
+639 GAAFQG
-645 QRGSFTQAGIEEL
+645 AGIEEL
-658 IFEENSHLEKI
+658 IFEEGSQLETIDSGIFFSNS
-669 DALAFQLNKISKVVI
+669 ISKVVI
-684 PKSVKTIGVQAF
+684 PKSVKTINSLAF
-696 HSNQIASLT
+696 YGNRISSLT
-705 FEAGSVLTTVGEQ
+705 FEEGSQLTTIGDE
-718 AFSINALTTEG
+718 AFNRNSLTNDG
-729 LGKLPSTLTSLA
+729 LGKLPSTLTTLS
-741 TNAFLRN
+741 TSAFINN
-748 PGLTQITLTSPTDI
+748 PNLTQITLTSPTDL
-762 EGWPDGG
+762 EGWTNGSTVDGK
-769 TADVY
+769 TVT
-774 YGNDKL
+774 
-780 AKIVY
+780 Y

>member
-217 KSIANNAFVA
+217 NSIANNAFVA

-266 EIPQMA
+266 EIPQKA

-280 INLPGTVEKIGN
+280 INLPGTVEKIDN

-305 LPNSLKTIG
+305 LPKSLKTIG
-314 VRAFASLKL
+314 IGAFDGLKL

-335 ISNEAFNNNKFTK
+335 ISN
-348 LVIGQNSS
+348 
-356 LTTIGD
+356 
-362 YAFSGT
+362 
-368 SLSGSLYLPNSLKTI
+368 
-383 GVRAFASLK
+383 
-392 LTGTLT
+392 
-398 IPDSVTTISSEA
+398 EA

-440 SNAIALPKSLTTVGY
+440 SNAIALPKSVTTIG
-455 NAFRANSISKLA
+455 NNTFCDNSIPELA
-467 LNYGLKSIGYEAFE
+467 LNYGLKSIGSYAFGT
-481 SNKITG
+481 NKITG

-492 VTVEKIDTQA
+492 VTVEKIDAQA
-502 FNSNQ
+502 FKSNQ

-518 LTTLGSYAFAQNKI
+518 LATLGSYAFAQNKI
-532 SNAIMMPKGLTKIS
+532 SNVIMIPKNLKALQEFTFFSNKIS
-546 SYVFSNNTISSLS
+546 GVT
-559 FEEGSVATVIERNA
+559 FEEGSQLKSIGKRAFQLNYDSNGATITGSLN
-573 FSAQSN
+573 
-579 SIKGKL
+579 
-585 EIPASVTSIDFW
+585 IPPS
-597 AFTRA
+597 
-602 LNVES
+602 VES
-607 LTFGENSK
+607 VGFMAFKEALKNIDELNFGENSQLK
-615 LTTLGEAVFTNNII
+615 TIYSAAFAVSRI
-629 KKVVIPSSLV
+629 KKVTIPKSVTTMERNMSQGAAFE
-639 SINWGG
+639 S
-645 QRGSFTQAGIEEL
+645 AGIEEL
-658 IFEENSHLEKI
+658 IFEEDSQLETIDNAVFSRNS
-669 DALAFQLNKISKVVI
+669 ISKVVI
-684 PKSVKTIGVQAF
+684 PKSVKTINPLAF
-696 HSNQIASLT
+696 YRNRISSLT
-705 FEAGSVLTTVGEQ
+705 FEEGSQLTTIGDE
-718 AFSINALTTEG
+718 AFNNNSLTNDG
-729 LGKLPSTLTSLA
+729 LGKLPSTLTTLA
-741 TNAFLRN
+741 TNAFILN
-748 PGLTQITLTSPTDI
+748 PSLTKITLTSPTDI
-762 EGWPDGG
+762 EGWPDGSTVDG
-769 TADVY
+769 KTVT
-774 YGNDKL
+774 
-780 AKIVY
+780 Y

>member
-27 LLTQAIKVGVEGTLN
+27 LLTQAIKVGLEGTLN

-266 EIPQMA
+266 EIPQKA

-280 INLPGTVEKIGN
+280 INLPGTVEKIGD

-314 VRAFASLKL
+314 IGAF
-323 TGTLTIPDSVTT
+323 D
-335 ISNEAFNNNKFTK
+335 
-348 LVIGQNSS
+348 
-356 LTTIGD
+356 
-362 YAFSGT
+362 
-368 SLSGSLYLPNSLKTI
+368 
-383 GVRAFASLK
+383 SLK

-418 LVIGQNSSLTT
+418 LVIGQNSSLIT

-455 NAFRANSISKLA
+455 NAFRANSIPKLA
-467 LNYGLKSIGYEAFE
+467 LNYGLKSIGQEAFE

-492 VTVEKIDTQA
+492 VTVEKIDAQA
-502 FNSNQ
+502 FKSNQ

-518 LTTLGSYAFAQNKI
+518 LTTLGSYAFSNNKI

-546 SYVFSNNTISSLS
+546 SYVFSSNTISSLS

-573 FSAQSN
+573 FSDQAN
-579 SIKGKL
+579 SIKGTL
-585 EIPASVTSIDFW
+585 EIPASVTSINFW
-597 AFTRA
+597 AFTGA

-615 LTTLGEAVFTNNII
+615 LITLGEAVFTNNII
-629 KKVVIPSSLV
+629 KKVVLPSSLV
-639 SINWGG
+639 TVGSGG
-645 QRGSFTQAGIEEL
+645 QGGAFTKAGIEEL
-658 IFEENSHLEKI
+658 IFEENSHLETI
-669 DALAFQLNKISKVVI
+669 APRAFQANKISSVVI
-684 PKSVKTIGVQAF
+684 PKSVKTIFFRAF
-696 HSNQIASLT
+696 SDNTIKNLS

-718 AFSINALTTEG
+718 AFSMNALTTEG

-741 TNAFLRN
+741 TSAFLFN

-769 TADVY
+769 TIDVSGY
-774 YGNDKL
+774 NNKF

>member
-190 ASGVITKYDYSCG
+190 ARGVITKYDYSCG

-266 EIPQMA
+266 EIPQKA

-305 LPNSLKTIG
+305 LSNSLKTIG
-314 VRAFASLKL
+314 IGAFDSLKL

-335 ISNEAFNNNKFTK
+335 ISNEAF
-348 LVIGQNSS
+348 
-356 LTTIGD
+356 
-362 YAFSGT
+362 
-368 SLSGSLYLPNSLKTI
+368 
-383 GVRAFASLK
+383 
-392 LTGTLT
+392 
-398 IPDSVTTISSEA
+398 
-410 FYNNKFTK
+410 YNNKFTK
-418 LVIGQNSSLTT
+418 LVISQNSSLTT

-440 SNAIALPKSLTTVGY
+440 SNAIALPKSVTTIG
-455 NAFRANSISKLA
+455 NNTFCNNSIPELA
-467 LNYGLKSIGYEAFE
+467 LNYGLKSIGNYAFGT
-481 SNKITG
+481 NKITG

-492 VTVEKIDTQA
+492 VTVEKIDAQA
-502 FNSNQ
+502 FKSNQ
-507 IEAVIFNKNSA
+507 IEAVIFNKDSA
-518 LTTLGSYAFAQNKI
+518 LTTLGSYAFSQNKI

-573 FSAQSN
+573 FSGQAK
-579 SIKGKL
+579 SIKGTL

-597 AFTRA
+597 AFTGA
-602 LNVES
+602 LDVNL

-615 LTTLGEAVFTNNII
+615 LITLGEAVFTNNII

-639 SINWGG
+639 TVGSGG
-645 QRGSFTQAGIEEL
+645 QGGAFTNAGIEEL
-658 IFEENSHLEKI
+658 IFEENSHLETI
-669 DALAFQLNKISKVVI
+669 ETRAFQINKISSVVI
-684 PKSVKTIGVQAF
+684 PKSVKTISFNAF
-696 HSNQIASLT
+696 GNNAIKNLS
-705 FEAGSVLTTVGEQ
+705 FEAGSVLTTIGEQ
-718 AFSINALTTEG
+718 AFSLNALTTEG
-729 LGKLPSTLTSLA
+729 LGKLPSTLTSLGIN
-741 TNAFLRN
+741 TFSGNAR
-748 PGLTQITLTSPTDI
+748 LTQITLTSPTDI

-769 TADVY
+769 TVDVY
-774 YGNDKL
+774 YGKL

>member
-54 KNSTGRAQEVN
+54 KNSTGRAQELN
-65 PASVSNKVN
+65 PAYVSNKVN

-95 NDGNIDATLRTVTTN
+95 NDGNIDATLRTIATN

-149 TLPTNSDPIEVTMK
+149 TLPINSDPIEVTMK

-266 EIPQMA
+266 EIPQKA

-280 INLPGTVEKIGN
+280 INLPGTVEKIDN

-305 LPNSLKTIG
+305 LPKSLKTIG
-314 VRAFASLKL
+314 VGAFDSLKL

-335 ISNEAFNNNKFTK
+335 ISNEAFY
-348 LVIGQNSS
+348 S
-356 LTTIGD
+356 
-362 YAFSGT
+362 
-368 SLSGSLYLPNSLKTI
+368 
-383 GVRAFASLK
+383 
-392 LTGTLT
+392 
-398 IPDSVTTISSEA
+398 
-410 FYNNKFTK
+410 NKFTK

-440 SNAIALPKSLTTVGY
+440 SNAIALPKSVTTIG
-455 NAFRANSISKLA
+455 NNTFCNNSIPELA
-467 LNYGLKSIGYEAFE
+467 LNYGLKSIGNYAFGT
-481 SNKITG
+481 NKITG

-492 VTVEKIDTQA
+492 VTVEKIDAQA
-502 FNSNQ
+502 FKSNQ

-518 LTTLGSYAFAQNKI
+518 LTTLGSYAFSNNKI
-532 SNAIMMPKGLTKIS
+532 SNVIMIPKNLKVIQEFTFWSNIIS
-546 SYVFSNNTISSLS
+546 GVT
-559 FEEGSVATVIERNA
+559 FEEGSQLKSIGKRAFQANRDSNGATITGSLN
-573 FSAQSN
+573 
-579 SIKGKL
+579 
-585 EIPASVTSIDFW
+585 IPPS
-597 AFTRA
+597 
-602 LNVES
+602 VES
-607 LTFGENSK
+607 IGFMAFKEALKNIDELNFGENSQLK
-615 LTTLGEAVFTNNII
+615 TIYSAAFASSHI
-629 KKVVIPSSLV
+629 KKVTIPKSVTTMERNMSQGAAFE
-639 SINWGG
+639 S
-645 QRGSFTQAGIEEL
+645 AGIEEL
-658 IFEENSHLEKI
+658 IFEEGSQLETIDNAVFSQNS
-669 DALAFQLNKISKVVI
+669 ISKVVI
-684 PKSVKTIGVQAF
+684 PKSVKTINSSAF
-696 HSNQIASLT
+696 YRNRISSLT
-705 FEAGSVLTTVGEQ
+705 FEEGSQLTTIGNE
-718 AFSINALTTEG
+718 AFNRNLLTNDG
-729 LGKLPSTLTSLA
+729 LGKLPSTLTTLA
-741 TNAFLRN
+741 TNAFMSN
-748 PGLTQITLTSPTDI
+748 PSLTKITLTSPTDI
-762 EGWPDGG
+762 DGWADGSTVDG
-769 TADVY
+769 KTVT
-774 YGNDKL
+774 
-780 AKIVY
+780 Y

>member
-1 MVDKKKKKMVIT
+1 MVDKKKKKIVIT
-13 TLVCVLVF
+13 TLACVLVF

-95 NDGNIDATLRTVTTN
+95 NDGNIDATLRTITTN

-217 KSIANNAFVA
+217 KSIATNAFVA

-246 TFSFSDFTNLKHAT
+246 TFSFSDFTNLKYAT
-260 LPRTLV
+260 LPKTLV
-266 EIPQMA
+266 EIPQKA

-305 LPNSLKTIG
+305 LPDPLKSIG
-314 VRAFASLKL
+314 VGAF
-323 TGTLTIPDSVTT
+323 D
-335 ISNEAFNNNKFTK
+335 
-348 LVIGQNSS
+348 
-356 LTTIGD
+356 
-362 YAFSGT
+362 
-368 SLSGSLYLPNSLKTI
+368 
-383 GVRAFASLK
+383 SLK

-418 LVIGQNSSLTT
+418 LVISQNSSLTT

-440 SNAIALPKSLTTVGY
+440 SNAIALPKSVTTVG
-455 NAFRANSISKLA
+455 NNTFRDNSISKLA
-467 LNYGLKSIGYEAFE
+467 LNYGLKSIGQEAFE

-492 VTVEKIDTQA
+492 VTVEKIDAQA
-502 FNSNQ
+502 FKSNQ

-573 FSAQSN
+573 FSTQSN
-579 SIKGKL
+579 SIKGTL
-585 EIPASVTSIDFW
+585 EIPPSVTSIAFW
-597 AFTRA
+597 AFTGA

-607 LTFGENSK
+607 LTFGENSN

-639 SINWGG
+639 TVGSGG
-645 QRGSFTQAGIEEL
+645 QGGAFTNAGIEEL
-658 IFEENSHLEKI
+658 IFEENSHLETI
-669 DALAFQLNKISKVVI
+669 ATRAFQINKISSVVI
-684 PKSVKTIGVQAF
+684 PKSVKTISFNAF
-696 HSNQIASLT
+696 GNNTIKNLS

-718 AFSINALTTEG
+718 AFSMNALTTEG
-729 LGKLPSTLTSLA
+729 LGKLPSTLTSLG
-741 TNAFLRN
+741 TNAFSGN
-748 PGLTQITLTSPTDI
+748 SGLTQITLTSPTDI

-769 TADVY
+769 TVDVY
-774 YGNDKL
+774 YGKL

>member
-217 KSIANNAFVA
+217 KSIATNAFVA

-266 EIPQMA
+266 EIPQKA

-314 VRAFASLKL
+314 VGAFDGLKL

-335 ISNEAFNNNKFTK
+335 ISNEAFYNDKFTK
-348 LVIGQNSS
+348 LVIG
-356 LTTIGD
+356 
-362 YAFSGT
+362 
-368 SLSGSLYLPNSLKTI
+368 P
-383 GVRAFASLK
+383 
-392 LTGTLT
+392 
-398 IPDSVTTISSEA
+398 
-410 FYNNKFTK
+410 
-418 LVIGQNSSLTT
+418 NSSLTT

-455 NAFRANSISKLA
+455 NAFRANSIPKLA

-502 FNSNQ
+502 FRSNQ

-518 LTTLGSYAFAQNKI
+518 LTTLGSYAFYNNKI

-573 FSAQSN
+573 FSTQSN

-597 AFTRA
+597 AFSGA

-615 LTTLGEAVFTNNII
+615 LTTLGEAVFTGNTI
-629 KKVVIPSSLV
+629 KKVIIPSSLV

-645 QRGSFTQAGIEEL
+645 QGGSFTQAGIEEL

-669 DALAFQLNKISKVVI
+669 DRLAFQLNKISKVVI
-684 PKSVKTIGVQAF
+684 PKSVKTIGVRAF
-696 HSNQIASLT
+696 NGNRIASLT
-705 FEAGSVLTTVGEQ
+705 FEEGSVLTTIGGG
-718 AFSINALTTEG
+718 AFSNNSLTTEG
-729 LGKLPSTLTSLA
+729 LGKLPSSLTTLDTS
-741 TNAFLRN
+741 AFVLN
-748 PGLTQITLTSPTDI
+748 SAITQITLTSPTDI

-769 TADVY
+769 TIDVSGY
-774 YGNDKL
+774 NNKF
-780 AKIVY
+780 ANIVY

>member
-21 IAVGYA
+21 MAVGYA

-217 KSIANNAFVA
+217 KSIANDAFVA
-227 SDNTKPLQSIN
+227 SDNTRPLQSIN

-246 TFSFSDFTNLKHAT
+246 TFSFHVFTNLKHVT
-260 LPRTLV
+260 LPKTLV
-266 EIPQMA
+266 EISQKA

-280 INLPGTVEKIGN
+280 INLPGTVEK
-292 YAFKGTSLSGSLY
+292 
-305 LPNSLKTIG
+305 
-314 VRAFASLKL
+314 
-323 TGTLTIPDSVTT
+323 
-335 ISNEAFNNNKFTK
+335 
-348 LVIGQNSS
+348 
-356 LTTIGD
+356 IGD

-383 GVRAFASLK
+383 GIGAFNSLK

-398 IPDSVTTISSEA
+398 IPDSVTTISNEA

-418 LVIGQNSSLTT
+418 LVIGPNSSLTT

-440 SNAIALPKSLTTVGY
+440 SNAIALPKSVTTIG
-455 NAFRANSISKLA
+455 NNTFCNNSIPKLA
-467 LNYGLKSIGYEAFE
+467 LNYGLKSIGSYAFGT
-481 SNKITG
+481 NKITG

-492 VTVEKIDTQA
+492 VTVEKIDAQA
-502 FNSNQ
+502 FQSNQ
-507 IEAVIFNKNSA
+507 IEAVIFNKNST

-532 SNAIMMPKGLTKIS
+532 SNVIMIPKNLKAIQEFTFWSNIIS
-546 SYVFSNNTISSLS
+546 GVT
-559 FEEGSVATVIERNA
+559 FEEGSQLKSIGKRAFQANYDSNGATITGSLN
-573 FSAQSN
+573 
-579 SIKGKL
+579 
-585 EIPASVTSIDFW
+585 IPPS
-597 AFTRA
+597 
-602 LNVES
+602 VES
-607 LTFGENSK
+607 VGFMAFKEALKNIYELNFGENSQLK
-615 LTTLGEAVFTNNII
+615 TIYSAAFASSHI
-629 KKVVIPSSLV
+629 KKVTIPKSV
-639 SINWGG
+639 TTIEK
-645 QRGSFTQAGIEEL
+645 TQSQGAAFESAGIKEL
-658 IFEENSHLEKI
+658 IFEEGSQLETIDNAVFSQNS
-669 DALAFQLNKISKVVI
+669 ISKVVI
-684 PKSVKTIGVQAF
+684 PKSVKTINPIAF
-696 HSNQIASLT
+696 YRNRISSLT
-705 FEAGSVLTTVGEQ
+705 FEEGSQLTTIGNE
-718 AFSINALTTEG
+718 AFNNNSLTNDG
-729 LGKLPSTLTSLA
+729 LGKLPSTLTTLA
-741 TNAFLRN
+741 TNAFISN
-748 PGLTQITLTSPTDI
+748 PSLTKITLTSPTDI
-762 EGWPDGG
+762 DGWADGSTVDG
-769 TADVY
+769 KTVT
-774 YGNDKL
+774 
-780 AKIVY
+780 Y

>member
-95 NDGNIDATLRTVTTN
+95 NDGNIDATLRAITTN

-246 TFSFSDFTNLKHAT
+246 TFSFSNFTNLKHAT

-266 EIPQMA
+266 EIPQKA

-280 INLPGTVEKIGN
+280 INLPGTVEKIDN

-314 VRAFASLKL
+314 ISAFDSLKL

-335 ISNEAFNNNKFTK
+335 ILN
-348 LVIGQNSS
+348 
-356 LTTIGD
+356 
-362 YAFSGT
+362 
-368 SLSGSLYLPNSLKTI
+368 
-383 GVRAFASLK
+383 
-392 LTGTLT
+392 
-398 IPDSVTTISSEA
+398 EA

-418 LVIGQNSSLTT
+418 LVIGPNSGLTT

-440 SNAIALPKSLTTVGY
+440 SNAIALPKSLTTVG
-455 NAFRANSISKLA
+455 NSAFRDNSISKLA
-467 LNYGLKSIGYEAFE
+467 LNYGLKSIGTCTFEA
-481 SNKITG
+481 NKITG

-492 VTVEKIDTQA
+492 VTVEKIDAQA
-502 FNSNQ
+502 FKSNQ
-507 IEAVIFNKNSA
+507 IEAVIFSKNSA
-518 LTTLGSYAFAQNKI
+518 LTTLGSYAFSQNKI

-559 FEEGSVATVIERNA
+559 FEEGSVATVFERNA
-573 FSAQSN
+573 FYGKDK
-579 SIKGKL
+579 SIKGTL

-597 AFTRA
+597 AFTGA
-602 LNVES
+602 LDVNL

-615 LTTLGEAVFTNNII
+615 LITLGEAVFTNNII
-629 KKVVIPSSLV
+629 KKVVLPSSLV
-639 SINWGG
+639 TVGSGG
-645 QRGSFTQAGIEEL
+645 QGGAFTNAGIEEL
-658 IFEENSHLEKI
+658 IFEENSHLETI
-669 DALAFQLNKISKVVI
+669 ATRAFQLNKISSVVI
-684 PKSVKTIGVQAF
+684 PKSVKTISAQAF
-696 HSNQIASLT
+696 HANRIASLT
-705 FEAGSVLTTVGEQ
+705 FEAGSVLTTIGDQ
-718 AFSINALTTEG
+718 AFSLNALTTEG
-729 LGKLPSTLTSLA
+729 LGKLPNTLTSLV
-741 TNAFLRN
+741 TNAFSGNAR
-748 PGLTQITLTSPTDI
+748 LTQITLTSPTDI

-769 TADVY
+769 TVN
-774 YGNDKL
+774 GKT
-780 AKIVY
+780 VTY

>member
-21 IAVGYA
+21 MAVGYA

-266 EIPQMA
+266 EIPQKA

-314 VRAFASLKL
+314 IGAFDSLKL

-335 ISNEAFNNNKFTK
+335 ISNEAF
-348 LVIGQNSS
+348 
-356 LTTIGD
+356 
-362 YAFSGT
+362 
-368 SLSGSLYLPNSLKTI
+368 
-383 GVRAFASLK
+383 
-392 LTGTLT
+392 
-398 IPDSVTTISSEA
+398 
-410 FYNNKFTK
+410 YNNKFTK
-418 LVIGQNSSLTT
+418 LVISQNSSLTT

-440 SNAIALPKSLTTVGY
+440 SNAIALPKSVTTIG
-455 NAFRANSISKLA
+455 NNTFCNNSIPKLA
-467 LNYGLKSIGYEAFE
+467 LNYGLKSIGNYAFGT
-481 SNKITG
+481 NKITG

-492 VTVEKIDTQA
+492 VTVEKIDAQA
-502 FNSNQ
+502 FKSNQ
-507 IEAVIFNKNSA
+507 IKAVIFNKNSA
-518 LTTLGSYAFAQNKI
+518 LTTLGSYAFSNNKI

-559 FEEGSVATVIERNA
+559 FEEGSVATVIERDA
-573 FSAQSN
+573 FSTQSN

-597 AFTRA
+597 AFSGA

-615 LTTLGEAVFTNNII
+615 LTTLGEAVFTGNTI
-629 KKVVIPSSLV
+629 KKVIIPSSLV

-645 QRGSFTQAGIEEL
+645 QGGSFTQAGIEEL

-669 DALAFQLNKISKVVI
+669 DRLAFQLNKISKVVI
-684 PKSVKTIGVQAF
+684 PKSVKTIGVRAF
-696 HSNQIASLT
+696 SSNRIASLT
-705 FEAGSVLTTVGEQ
+705 FEEGSVLTTIGGG
-718 AFSINALTTEG
+718 AFSNNSLTTEG
-729 LGKLPSTLTSLA
+729 LGKLPSSLTTLDTS
-741 TNAFLRN
+741 AFVLN
-748 PGLTQITLTSPTDI
+748 SAITQITLTSPTDI

-769 TADVY
+769 TIDVSGY
-774 YGNDKL
+774 NNKF
-780 AKIVY
+780 ANIVY

>member
-13 TLVCVLVF
+13 TLACVLVF

-266 EIPQMA
+266 EIPQKA

-292 YAFKGTSLSGSLY
+292 YAFKKTSLSGSLY
-305 LPNSLKTIG
+305 LPNSLKAIG
-314 VRAFASLKL
+314 ISAFE
-323 TGTLTIPDSVTT
+323 G
-335 ISNEAFNNNKFTK
+335 
-348 LVIGQNSS
+348 
-356 LTTIGD
+356 
-362 YAFSGT
+362 
-368 SLSGSLYLPNSLKTI
+368 
-383 GVRAFASLK
+383 LK

-418 LVIGQNSSLTT
+418 LVIGPNSSLTT

-440 SNAIALPKSLTTVGY
+440 SNAIALPKSLTTIGY

-467 LNYGLKSIGYEAFE
+467 LNYGLRSIGYEAFE

-492 VTVEKIDTQA
+492 VTVEKIDAQA
-502 FNSNQ
+502 FKSNQ

-518 LTTLGSYAFAQNKI
+518 LTTLGSYAFYNNKI

-559 FEEGSVATVIERNA
+559 FEEGSVATVIERDA
-573 FSAQSN
+573 FSTQSN

-597 AFTRA
+597 AFSGA

-615 LTTLGEAVFTNNII
+615 LTTLGEAVFTGNTI
-629 KKVVIPSSLV
+629 KKVIIPSSLV

-645 QRGSFTQAGIEEL
+645 QGGSFTQAGIEEL

-669 DALAFQLNKISKVVI
+669 DRLAFQLNKISKVVI
-684 PKSVKTIGVQAF
+684 PKSVKTIGVRAF
-696 HSNQIASLT
+696 NGNRIASLT
-705 FEAGSVLTTVGEQ
+705 FEEGSVLTTIGGG
-718 AFSINALTTEG
+718 AFSNNSLTTEG
-729 LGKLPSTLTSLA
+729 LGKLPSSLTTLDTS
-741 TNAFLRN
+741 AFVLN
-748 PGLTQITLTSPTDI
+748 SAITQITLTSPTDI

-769 TADVY
+769 TIDVSGY
-774 YGNDKL
+774 NNKF
-780 AKIVY
+780 ANIVY

>member
-190 ASGVITKYDYSCG
+190 ARGVITKYDYSCG

-266 EIPQMA
+266 EIPQKA

-292 YAFKGTSLSGSLY
+292 YAFKKTSLSGSLY

-314 VRAFASLKL
+314 IGAFDSLKL

-335 ISNEAFNNNKFTK
+335 ISNEAF
-348 LVIGQNSS
+348 
-356 LTTIGD
+356 
-362 YAFSGT
+362 
-368 SLSGSLYLPNSLKTI
+368 
-383 GVRAFASLK
+383 
-392 LTGTLT
+392 
-398 IPDSVTTISSEA
+398 
-410 FYNNKFTK
+410 YNNKFTK
-418 LVIGQNSSLTT
+418 LVISQNSSLTT

-440 SNAIALPKSLTTVGY
+440 SNAIALPKSVTTIG
-455 NAFRANSISKLA
+455 NNTFCNNSIPELA
-467 LNYGLKSIGYEAFE
+467 LNYGLKSIGNYAFGT
-481 SNKITG
+481 NKITG

-492 VTVEKIDTQA
+492 VTVEKIDAQA
-502 FNSNQ
+502 FKSNQ
-507 IEAVIFNKNSA
+507 IEAVIFNKDSA
-518 LTTLGSYAFAQNKI
+518 LTTLGSYAFSQNKI

-573 FSAQSN
+573 FSGQAK
-579 SIKGKL
+579 SIKGTL

-597 AFTRA
+597 AFTGA
-602 LNVES
+602 LDVNL

-615 LTTLGEAVFTNNII
+615 LITLGEAVFTNNII

-639 SINWGG
+639 TVGSGG
-645 QRGSFTQAGIEEL
+645 QGGAFTNAGIEEL
-658 IFEENSHLEKI
+658 IFEENSHLETI
-669 DALAFQLNKISKVVI
+669 ETRAFQINKISSVVI
-684 PKSVKTIGVQAF
+684 PKSVKTISFNAF
-696 HSNQIASLT
+696 GNNAIKNLS
-705 FEAGSVLTTVGEQ
+705 FEAGSVLTTIGEQ
-718 AFSINALTTEG
+718 AFSLNALTTEG
-729 LGKLPSTLTSLA
+729 LGKLPNTLTSLA
-741 TNAFLRN
+741 TNAFSAN
-748 PGLTQITLTSPTDI
+748 AGLTQITLTSPTDL

-769 TADVY
+769 TVDVY
-774 YGNDKL
+774 YGKL